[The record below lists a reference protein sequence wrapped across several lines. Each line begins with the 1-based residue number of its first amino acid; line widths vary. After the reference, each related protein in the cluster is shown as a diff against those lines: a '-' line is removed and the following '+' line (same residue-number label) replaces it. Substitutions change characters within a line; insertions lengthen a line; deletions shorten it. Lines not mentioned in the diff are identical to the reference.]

1 MNIDK
6 VRKAGMEMAR
16 MDTKSSMEDI
26 CKRCGL
32 SEEIV
37 RRVQKAETE
46 HIIYCL
52 EHGMKANLPGRGT
65 YVPNMRQK
73 LVIGGEM
80 EGYIKP
86 RFLISSIITD
96 AMQSVNEYKKLEN
109 DDAKEKLPEGIITM
123 QIESLQ

>member
-1 MNIDK
+1 
-6 VRKAGMEMAR
+6 MAR
-16 MDTKSSMEDI
+16 MDTKSSIEDI

-73 LVIGGEM
+73 LMVGGVM
-80 EGYIKP
+80 EGYVKP

-96 AMQSVNEYKKLEN
+96 AMQSVNEYKRSEGEEE
-109 DDAKEKLPEGIITM
+109 DERLPEEIITM
-123 QIESLQ
+123 QIESLI

>member
-1 MNIDK
+1 MD
-6 VRKAGMEMAR
+6 RKAGKRMAR
-16 MDTKSSMEDI
+16 MDTKSSIEDI

-73 LVIGGEM
+73 LMVGGVM
-80 EGYIKP
+80 EGYVKP

-96 AMQSVNEYKKLEN
+96 AMQSVNEYKRSEGEEE
-109 DDAKEKLPEGIITM
+109 DERLPEEIITM
-123 QIESLQ
+123 QIESLI